1 MGVRSDSEIYEELKA
16 RVARIGDDPKLQPLK
31 DVITQMGR
39 LYESVVTATEPTK
52 KSSLPDW
59 LQTALRDQLNLA
71 PEEISNL
78 TEQQG
83 QELLMEHW
91 SNQRKE

>member
-1 MGVRSDSEIYEELKA
+1 
-16 RVARIGDDPKLQPLK
+16 
-31 DVITQMGR
+31 MGR
-39 LYESVVTATEPTK
+39 LYESVEAATESNREST
-52 KSSLPDW
+52 LPSW

-71 PEEISNL
+71 PEEIFNL